1 MKNSMKKEK
10 TVEALLVI
18 TTGFLVLFCIYKKE
32 WMLFVALGAG
42 LTGIFIKPLASLI
55 AKGWIKLGELLG
67 FVVSKVVLALLFY
80 ILFVPIS
87 LLYNLFNKDTLA
99 LRRQNRSLWNNRDFE
114 YKPSDLK
121 NSW

>member
-10 TVEALLVI
+10 AVESLLVI
-18 TTGFLVLFCIYKKE
+18 TTGFLLLYCIYKKD

-42 LTGIFIKPLASLI
+42 ITGIFIKPLALLI

-67 FVVSKVVLALLFY
+67 FIVSKVVLTLLFY
-80 ILFVPIS
+80 LLFIPIS
-87 LLYNLFNKDTLA
+87 LLYNLFNKDMLS
-99 LRRQNRSLWNNRDFE
+99 LNRQNRSLWNNRDFE